1 MSDTISL
8 TGVVGTD
15 PERTEASGVP
25 ICNFRLVS
33 SLRRFD
39 RAKGEWIEYGAN
51 WYSIGSYRH
60 LAENVG
66 ESIHKGDRVIVRGRL
81 KLREWDT
88 SSGRGWSADV
98 DAESIG
104 HDLRWGR
111 SLFSRRAEARRASTQ
126 EHSARAQREATPR
139 EASAAPRE
147 GTGSA
152 GAPAP
157 ADVSGEAQRGWE
169 EAADAPA
176 ADWTSSPASP

>member
-8 TGVVGTD
+8 TGVVGTV

-51 WYSIGSYRH
+51 WYSIGAYRH

-88 SSGRGWSADV
+88 PSGRGWSADV

-111 SLFSRRAEARRASTQ
+111 SAFSRPTQSKQESTQ
-126 EHSARAQREATPR
+126 AQGSGEPGDTAATLSPQT
-139 EASAAPRE
+139 ASA
-147 GTGSA
+147 G
-152 GAPAP
+152 
-157 ADVSGEAQRGWE
+157 DVTGEAQPEW
-169 EAADAPA
+169 ADAA
-176 ADWTSSPASP
+176 TSQTSDWTSSPASA